1 MDKNNAKIR
10 LKAVKKNSFKY
21 PSYFNSAMKYK
32 CSKLIDE
39 LVDAKMLSVLDLDL
53 LFDYV
58 SNLFILEEI
67 NKKLVSSEVSASE
80 LTKLVNK
87 KEKISSLLL
96 KEGDRL
102 GLNIKSRCSS
112 KFEPIN
118 ERKDPEIS
126 LDEILRVLGEDD
138 KDKWKY

>member
-32 CSKLIDE
+32 CNKLIDE
-39 LVDAKMLSVLDLDL
+39 LVEAKMLSVLDLDL

-58 SNLFILEEI
+58 SNFFILEEL
-67 NKKLVSSEVSASE
+67 NKKLVSSEISASE
-80 LTKLVNK
+80 LTKLINK
-87 KEKISSLLL
+87 KEKISSLLI

-102 GLNIKSRCSS
+102 GLNNKARCSS
-112 KFEPIN
+112 KFEAIS
-118 ERKDPEIS
+118 ERVDDSIS
-126 LDEILRVLGEDD
+126 LENFLKVMEEDNENIR
-138 KDKWKY
+138 

>member
-32 CSKLIDE
+32 CNKLIDE
-39 LVDAKMLSVLDLDL
+39 LVEAKMLSVLDLDL

-58 SNLFILEEI
+58 SNFFILEEL
-67 NKKLVSSEVSASE
+67 NKKLVSSEISASE
-80 LTKLVNK
+80 LTKLINK
-87 KEKISSLLL
+87 KEKISSLLI

-102 GLNIKSRCSS
+102 GLNNKARCSS
-112 KFEPIN
+112 KFEAIS
-118 ERKDPEIS
+118 ERADNSIS
-126 LDEILRVLGEDD
+126 LENFLKVMEEDNENIR
-138 KDKWKY
+138 

>member
-67 NKKLVSSEVSASE
+67 NKKLISSEVSASE
-80 LTKLVNK
+80 LTKLINK
-87 KEKISSLLL
+87 KEKISSLLI

-102 GLNIKSRCSS
+102 GLNNKSRCSS
-112 KFEPIN
+112 KFEAIS
-118 ERKDPEIS
+118 ERTDDSLS
-126 LDEILRVLGEDD
+126 LDEILKVMEEDNENIR
-138 KDKWKY
+138 

>member
-67 NKKLVSSEVSASE
+67 NKKLISSEVSE
-80 LTKLVNK
+80 LTKLINK

-102 GLNIKSRCSS
+102 GLNNKSRCSS
-112 KFEPIN
+112 KFEAIS
-118 ERKDPEIS
+118 ERTDDSLS
-126 LDEILRVLGEDD
+126 LDEILKVMEEDNENIR
-138 KDKWKY
+138 

>member
-32 CSKLIDE
+32 CNKLIDE
-39 LVDAKMLSVLDLDL
+39 LVEAKMLSVLDLDL

-58 SNLFILEEI
+58 SNFFILEEL
-67 NKKLVSSEVSASE
+67 NKKLVSSEISASE
-80 LTKLVNK
+80 LTKLINK
-87 KEKISSLLL
+87 KEKISSLLI

-102 GLNIKSRCSS
+102 GLNNKARCSS
-112 KFEPIN
+112 KFEAIS
-118 ERKDPEIS
+118 ERADDSIS
-126 LDEILRVLGEDD
+126 LENFLKVMEEDNENIR
-138 KDKWKY
+138 

>member
-1 MDKNNAKIR
+1 MDKNNAQIR

-32 CSKLIDE
+32 CNKLIDE
-39 LVDAKMLSVLDLDL
+39 LVEAKMLSVLDLDL

-58 SNLFILEEI
+58 SNFFILEEL
-67 NKKLVSSEVSASE
+67 NKKLVSSEISASE
-80 LTKLVNK
+80 LTKLINK

-102 GLNIKSRCSS
+102 GLNNKARCSS
-112 KFEPIN
+112 KFEAIS
-118 ERKDPEIS
+118 ERADDSIS
-126 LDEILRVLGEDD
+126 LENFLKVMEEDNENIR
-138 KDKWKY
+138 

>member
-32 CSKLIDE
+32 CNKLIDE
-39 LVDAKMLSVLDLDL
+39 LVEAKMLSVLDLDL

-58 SNLFILEEI
+58 SNFFILEEL
-67 NKKLVSSEVSASE
+67 NKKLVSSEISASE
-80 LTKLVNK
+80 LTKLINK
-87 KEKISSLLL
+87 KEKISSLLI

-102 GLNIKSRCSS
+102 GLNNKARCSS
-112 KFEPIN
+112 KFEAIS
-118 ERKDPEIS
+118 ERADDSIS
-126 LDEILRVLGEDD
+126 LEKFLKVMEEDNENIR
-138 KDKWKY
+138 